1 MAELEPLPNEFPDN
15 MESIQPNPEDIHI
28 MEGPDPSGNN
38 FLDFSQSFSNGPIM
52 GDSIEDDSNIFGDET
67 TNPFGDE
74 TTLPDETR
82 GSINISQYSH
92 VSQGSLHPS
101 DLQGGKRRKK
111 RKTSKRK
118 NKKSTRKNINI
129 KNNKNTKKKMKN
141 NKKKTK
147 KNKISK
153 SNNLKKVRKQTRSK
167 K

>member
-1 MAELEPLPNEFPDN
+1 MAESKEPTFPDDTIGN
-15 MESIQPNPEDIHI
+15 IEPNPEDTHI

-52 GDSIEDDSNIFGDET
+52 DDSIEDDSNIYGDET

-74 TTLPDETR
+74 TTLPDESR
-82 GSINISQYSH
+82 DSINMSQYSH
-92 VSQGSLHPS
+92 GSHGSHGSQGSLHLS

-118 NKKSTRKNINI
+118 NKKSTRKN
-129 KNNKNTKKKMKN
+129 NKNTKKKIKN
-141 NKKKTK
+141 SKKKTK

-153 SNNLKKVRKQTRSK
+153 YNNLKKVRKQTRSK